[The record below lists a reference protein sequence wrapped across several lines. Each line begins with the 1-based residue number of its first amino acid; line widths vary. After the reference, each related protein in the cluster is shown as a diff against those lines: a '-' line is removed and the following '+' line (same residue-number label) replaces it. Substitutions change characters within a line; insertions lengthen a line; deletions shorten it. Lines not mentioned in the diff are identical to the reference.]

1 MTEVCQEVEKLRSDK
16 CDLYFNR
23 EEPGRSLYKRAITEC
38 HRRCIEGDGYETR
51 VSCHSSNPTYVIGDP
66 VN

>member
-1 MTEVCQEVEKLRSDK
+1 MTEVCQEVEKLLSDK

-23 EEPGRSLYKRAITEC
+23 EEPGISHYKRAITEC
-38 HRRCIEGDGYETR
+38 DRRCIEGDVYETR
-51 VSCHSSNPTYVIGDP
+51 VSDHSSNQTYVVGDP